1 MIRISR
7 KSFFLLTASA
17 GFCLANCAV
26 EVKDSDDPKDSNKT
40 KGGQAGAVGDTGTAT
55 LTSGGAQF
63 TAGGAPMTAAGA
75 TALSGSAGTLNVA
88 GASAQGCGAINEVG
102 LCSGDVLTYCRDGA
116 VASLDCAT
124 VGASCVTTNGTSSCE
139 QSSRAPSCG
148 DLTALGTCVDA
159 KMQYCDLTGMVGVP
173 RTVDCAAYGQRCDPK
188 AGADGGAMCVPQ
200 GTCPSGVTA
209 SGVCSGNQLRFCD
222 GGNLFQFDCGLD
234 ECKSVGGFSDCF
246 MPTVTTGCGTE
257 TAIGR
262 CDGQTRVLCPGNTVV
277 KEDCAAIGLSCTA
290 TASGASCQRP
300 TACAAGCPNGYSCK
314 SGTCSPNTA
323 PSREWTIAVYMVG
336 NNNLS
341 DSGWDDLN
349 EIEAIGSSSSYAVVS
364 EAEFSEK
371 YSKSVPY
378 EYQTGTYRLLLS
390 QDADPESVSSLGS
403 AQALSA
409 TNMSDATSLSS
420 FLRWSAETYPAKRFA
435 LVLWDH
441 GMGYQGGFMDGTTD
455 YLRLKEIV
463 SGIKDSGV
471 HPDLVA
477 FDACLMGMHE
487 VAMSLRGVADWMVG
501 SEEIEPGSGY
511 PYDRILGHLQETPA
525 LTPQQL
531 GNAIVDEY
539 GAVSSLSTRINAATQ
554 SLVDLSK
561 ISAFNDELAKL
572 GESISANLSQQR
584 LEVRS
589 AFSSEN
595 VLRFRIQDNADVST
609 AIAALG
615 SVGGSIGAAATA
627 AGTAFANSGLVA
639 RNAALGNSAAAAG
652 LAFFFPQVGFTA
664 LTLDEYRQETSFL
677 PLQSW
682 HAALSSLQRNES
694 TNTVTPGTGAVDAF
708 SVILTWGSTPDG
720 KTANTDLDLYV
731 YEPNGDF
738 AVPVNGSVSPNGVL
752 SGDSYDT
759 GVARESYELSPQH
772 EAGTYIVL
780 VHFYDGPP
788 AGSANAN
795 EPAYPRLQLF
805 RSDLPGGSR
814 TYLRGKIANRTLTE
828 FPMSKQAPLTTTID
842 QSNFAKVQNL
852 DYSNIWY
859 AFTVEVY

>member
-1 MIRISR
+1 MIRTSRNTFALLAIS
-7 KSFFLLTASA
+7 T

-26 EVKDSDDPKDSNKT
+26 EVKDSDDSNKV
-40 KGGQAGAVGDTGTAT
+40 KGGQAGAVGNTGTTT
-55 LTSGGAQF
+55 LASGGAQL
-63 TAGGAPMTAAGA
+63 TAGGAPVIAAGA
-75 TALSGSAGTLNVA
+75 TSLDNTAGALNVA
-88 GASAQGCGAINEVG
+88 GASAQGCGAISEAG
-102 LCSGDVLTYCRDGA
+102 LCSGDVLTYCKDGA
-116 VASLDCAT
+116 LLSLDCAT
-124 VGASCVTTNGTSSCE
+124 VGAICKTSNGVSSCE

-148 DLTALGTCVDA
+148 DLTALGTCVEA

-173 RTVDCAAYGQRCDPK
+173 RTVDCAAYGQRCNPT

-200 GTCPSGVTA
+200 GPCPSDVTEG
-209 SGVCSGNQLRFCD
+209 GVCSGNQLRFCD

-257 TAIGR
+257 TPIGR
-262 CDGQTRVLCPGNTVV
+262 CDGQTRVVCPGNTVL
-277 KEDCAAIGLSCTA
+277 KEDCAAIGLTCTA
-290 TASGASCQRP
+290 TASGAACQRA
-300 TACAAGCPNGYSCK
+300 TACPATCPNGYSCK
-314 SGTCSPNTA
+314 SGLCSPDTT
-323 PSREWTIAVYMVG
+323 PTREWTIAVYMVG

-349 EIEAIGSSSSYAVVS
+349 EIETVGSSNSYAVVS

-371 YSKSVPY
+371 YSRSVPE
-378 EYQTGTYRLLLS
+378 EYQTGTYRLLLN
-390 QDADPESVSSLGS
+390 QDTDPQLVSSLGS

-409 TNMSDATSLSS
+409 TNMSEAASLSS
-420 FLRWSAETYPAKRFA
+420 FLKWSAEKYPAKRLA

-441 GMGYQGGFMDGTTD
+441 GMGYQGGFLDGSSD
-455 YLRLKEIV
+455 YLTLKEIV

-511 PYDRILGHLQETPA
+511 PYDRILGHLQETPT

-531 GNAIVDEY
+531 GSAIVDEY
-539 GAVSSLSTRINAATQ
+539 GAVSALSTRIEGATQ

-561 ISAFNDELAKL
+561 VAAFNDELGKL

-584 LEVRS
+584 LEVRG
-589 AFSSEN
+589 AFGSEN
-595 VLRFRIQDNADVST
+595 VLRFRLQDNADVST
-609 AIAALG
+609 AMSALG
-615 SVGGSIGAAATA
+615 GVEGSIGTTATA
-627 AGTAFANSGLVA
+627 VGTAFTSSGLVA
-639 RNAALGNSAAAAG
+639 RNAAVGKSATAAG

-677 PLQSW
+677 PLQAW
-682 HAALSSLQRNES
+682 HAALSSLQKNES
-694 TNTVTPGTGAVDAF
+694 TNTVTPGTGAVDSF

-772 EAGTYIVL
+772 EPGTYIVL

-795 EPAYPRLQLF
+795 EIAYPRLQLF

-828 FPMSKQAPLTTTID
+828 FPMSNQAPLTTTID